1 MTSEIQRKISQFSDF
16 IGCIDN
22 DRTEDSVKMFT
33 KMGMKKSDWVFV
45 TILLFAQTQK
55 ERIAKRDK
63 SYNP

>member
-33 KMGMKKSDWVFV
+33 KMGMKKSD
-45 TILLFAQTQK
+45 
-55 ERIAKRDK
+55 
-63 SYNP
+63 